1 MEKWSLLD
9 SLYMVAITLT
19 TVGFGEVHP
28 MSNAGQVL
36 TLGLVVFGVSGALY
50 AVAAIAEYIAEGH
63 FAEGIR
69 RRRLNRLVSRLSG
82 HYVVCGFGRMGRGI
96 VNELLREGQ
105 LVCIVDIDAER
116 CGLSE
121 TLGLPIVQGDATEDS
136 SLIAAGLT
144 RARGLVAALDPD
156 SQNAFV
162 TLSARSIA
170 PEIKI
175 VARAESDSSLDK
187 LRKVGADFSVTPYD
201 AGAQQMTFLLTRP
214 LVAQVIAMLSDELHG
229 EIVLRQVDLTPQ
241 SPMNGR
247 AIEDFEEERLSVNV
261 IALRRGQGDVQFM
274 PGRDVQFLEGDQI
287 VALGTPGVLDKV
299 AGTQSIAGS

>member
-1 MEKWSLLD
+1 MIPRSSQASQVHRAAQVAKEEERFRRRIIFSAGFIAITAVAATVGYQVVEKWSLLD

-82 HYVVCGFGRMGRGI
+82 HYVVCGFGRMGLGI

-105 LVCIVDIDAER
+105 SVCIVDVDAER
-116 CGLSE
+116 CGLAE

-144 RARGLVAALDPD
+144 RARGLVAALD
-156 SQNAFV
+156 SAFPERLRH
-162 TLSARSIA
+162 TL
-170 PEIKI
+170 
-175 VARAESDSSLDK
+175 
-187 LRKVGADFSVTPYD
+187 
-201 AGAQQMTFLLTRP
+201 
-214 LVAQVIAMLSDELHG
+214 G
-229 EIVLRQVDLTPQ
+229 EINCAGNQDCGPSRKRLLARQ
-241 SPMNGR
+241 
-247 AIEDFEEERLSVNV
+247 A
-261 IALRRGQGDVQFM
+261 AQGWGGFLGNPVRCRSSTNDVFIDETAC
-274 PGRDVQFLEGDQI
+274 GTGDRNA
-287 VALGTPGVLDKV
+287 VR
-299 AGTQSIAGS
+299 